1 MSDDEHGAT
10 EAEAESEADA
20 EPESDAAE
28 GSTGAETETGVEEPR
43 SSEGGDGA
51 SAESKGNEEPG
62 EADEPGE
69 PGEPD
74 EPREPDDRNGGR
86 IETLETEVEEREERI
101 EELESRLKRT
111 QADFQNYKKRAEKRR
126 ERMEERATEGLV
138 ERLLDVRE
146 NLKRALEEESDD
158 VEALRDGVKMTL
170 SEFDRV
176 LDAEGVQEIEPDAGE
191 EVDPQRHEVMMRVE
205 SDRPE
210 GAIDEV
216 YASGYEMGEKVLRP
230 AQVTVSEGSNEG

>member
-1 MSDDEHGAT
+1 MSDDEHGTT
-10 EAEAESEADA
+10 EAEAEVDADA

-28 GSTGAETETGVEEPR
+28 GAMDAETDADEEPR
-43 SSEGGDGA
+43 SSEGGDDA
-51 SAESKGNEEPG
+51 SAEPEQPG
-62 EADEPGE
+62 EGDELDAS
-69 PGEPD
+69 GEPD
-74 EPREPDDRNGGR
+74 EREGDDGR

-111 QADFQNYKKRAEKRR
+111 QADFQNYKKRAKKRQ
-126 ERMEERATEGLV
+126 ERMEEQATEGLI
-138 ERLLDVRE
+138 ERLLDVRD

-176 LDAEGVQEIEPDAGE
+176 LDAEGVREIQPDAGE

-216 YASGYEMGEKVLRP
+216 FTPGYEMGERVLRP
-230 AQVTVSEGSNEG
+230 AQVTVSDGSNEG